1 MSVIIHIQH
10 MDEWKYRSISGDPK
24 YAKIRILKV
33 YTFTQ
38 FQIGCA
44 PSLMDSIR

>member
-1 MSVIIHIQH
+1 MYK
-10 MDEWKYRSISGDPK
+10 WKYRSISGEPK
-24 YAKIRILKV
+24 YAKIRILSV

-44 PSLMDSIR
+44 PYVMDSIR

>member
-1 MSVIIHIQH
+1 MRVRIYNQH
-10 MDEWKYRSISGDPK
+10 MDEWKYRSISGVAK
-24 YAKIRILKV
+24 YAKIRILRV